1 MQAPKFWYQK
11 AALAAWALS
20 PLGWIYG
27 CTTAARVKKRGL
39 HAQVPVICVGNLNIG
54 GTGKTPFVSD
64 LAQRLLGA
72 QIVSRGYGGRVTG
85 PVLVDLTRHTAAD
98 VGDEP
103 LLLAAFAPTWVAKNR
118 AAAVEAA
125 QASGARVILMDDG
138 FQNATVS
145 KDLSI
150 LVVDAKRGFG
160 NGFCLPAGPL
170 REPISAG
177 LKRADLLVLIG
188 TPLDGATFL
197 QRYEITIPYVQA
209 NLQPLATGMTWQGA
223 RVMAFA
229 GIGHPENFF
238 TSLRDVGANIIDS
251 QALDDHQP
259 LTESLMVR
267 LSARAKAASAQL
279 VTTEKDAVRLPKSW
293 QGQVL
298 TLPVRLQ
305 FLDEEPLAEVLQRL
319 SL

>member
-229 GIGHPENFF
+229 GIGHPEKFF

-305 FLDEEPLAEVLQRL
+305 FLDDEPLSKVLQRL

>member
-125 QASGARVILMDDG
+125 QTSGARVILMDDG

-229 GIGHPENFF
+229 GIGHPEKFF

-305 FLDEEPLAEVLQRL
+305 FLDEEPLAKVLQRL

>member
-229 GIGHPENFF
+229 GIGHPEKFF

-293 QGQVL
+293 QGRVL

-305 FLDEEPLAEVLQRL
+305 FLDEEPLAKVLQRL

>member
-64 LAQRLLGA
+64 LAQRLIGA
-72 QIVSRGYGGRVTG
+72 QIVSRGYGGRLTG

-229 GIGHPENFF
+229 GIGHPEKFF

-251 QALDDHQP
+251 QSLDDHQP

-305 FLDEEPLAEVLQRL
+305 FLDEEPLAKVLQRL

>member
-125 QASGARVILMDDG
+125 QASGAQVILMDDG

-229 GIGHPENFF
+229 GIGHPEKFF

-305 FLDEEPLAEVLQRL
+305 FLDEEPLSKVLQRL

>member
-39 HAQVPVICVGNLNIG
+39 QAQVPVICVGNLNIG

-118 AAAVEAA
+118 AAAVEAS

-229 GIGHPENFF
+229 GIGHPEKFF

-305 FLDEEPLAEVLQRL
+305 FLDEEPLAKVLQRL

>member
-229 GIGHPENFF
+229 GIGHPEKFF

-305 FLDEEPLAEVLQRL
+305 FLDEEPLSKVLQRL

>member
-39 HAQVPVICVGNLNIG
+39 QAQVPVICVGNLNIG

-305 FLDEEPLAEVLQRL
+305 FLDEEPLAKVLQRL

>member
-209 NLQPLATGMTWQGA
+209 NLQPLATGMAWQGA

-229 GIGHPENFF
+229 GIGHPEKFF

-279 VTTEKDAVRLPKSW
+279 VTTEKDAVRLPKAW

-305 FLDEEPLAEVLQRL
+305 FLDEEPLAKVLQRL

>member
-27 CTTAARVKKRGL
+27 CTTAARVKNRGL

-229 GIGHPENFF
+229 GIGHPEKFF

-305 FLDEEPLAEVLQRL
+305 FLDEEPLAKVLQRL

>member
-209 NLQPLATGMTWQGA
+209 NLQTLATGMTWQGA

-229 GIGHPENFF
+229 GIGHPEKFF

-251 QALDDHQP
+251 QSLDDHQP

-305 FLDEEPLAEVLQRL
+305 FLDEEPLAKVLQRL

>member
-251 QALDDHQP
+251 QALEDHQP

-305 FLDEEPLAEVLQRL
+305 FLDEEPLAKVLQRL

>member
-305 FLDEEPLAEVLQRL
+305 FLDEEPLAKVLQRL

>member
-229 GIGHPENFF
+229 GIGHPEKFF

-305 FLDEEPLAEVLQRL
+305 FLDEEPLAKVLQRL

>member
-197 QRYEITIPYVQA
+197 QRYEITITYVQA

-229 GIGHPENFF
+229 GIGHPEKFF

-305 FLDEEPLAEVLQRL
+305 FLDEEPLSKVLQRL

>member
-229 GIGHPENFF
+229 GIGHPEKFF

-251 QALDDHQP
+251 QSLDDHQP

-305 FLDEEPLAEVLQRL
+305 FLDEEPLAKVLQRL

>member
-229 GIGHPENFF
+229 GSGHPENFF

-279 VTTEKDAVRLPKSW
+279 VTTEKDAVRLPKAW

-305 FLDEEPLAEVLQRL
+305 FLDEEPLAKVLQRL

>member
-118 AAAVEAA
+118 AAAVEAS

-305 FLDEEPLAEVLQRL
+305 FLDEEPLAKVLQRL

>member
-229 GIGHPENFF
+229 GIGHPEKFF

-279 VTTEKDAVRLPKSW
+279 VTTEKDAVRLPKAW

-305 FLDEEPLAEVLQRL
+305 FLDEEPLAKVLQRL
-319 SL
+319 FL

>member
-103 LLLAAFAPTWVAKNR
+103 LLLSAFAPTWVAKNR

-305 FLDEEPLAEVLQRL
+305 FLDEEPLAKVLQRL

>member
-11 AALAAWALS
+11 AALAAWAVS

-229 GIGHPENFF
+229 GIGHPEKFF

-305 FLDEEPLAEVLQRL
+305 FLDEEPLSKVLQRL

>member
-85 PVLVDLTRHTAAD
+85 PVLVDFTRHTAAD

-229 GIGHPENFF
+229 GIGHPEKFF

-305 FLDEEPLAEVLQRL
+305 FLDEEPLAKVLQRL

>member
-229 GIGHPENFF
+229 GIGHPEKFF

-279 VTTEKDAVRLPKSW
+279 VTTEKDAVRLPKAW

-305 FLDEEPLAEVLQRL
+305 FLDEEPLAKVLQRL

>member
-305 FLDEEPLAEVLQRL
+305 FLDDEPLSKVLQRL

>member
-279 VTTEKDAVRLPKSW
+279 VTTEKDAVRLPKAW

-305 FLDEEPLAEVLQRL
+305 FLDEEPLAKVLQRL

>member
-298 TLPVRLQ
+298 TLPIRLQ
-305 FLDEEPLAEVLQRL
+305 FLDEEPLSKVLQRL

>member
-229 GIGHPENFF
+229 GIGHPEKFF

-279 VTTEKDAVRLPKSW
+279 VTTEKDAVRLPKAW

-305 FLDEEPLAEVLQRL
+305 FLDEEPLVKVLQRL

>member
-188 TPLDGATFL
+188 TPLDVATFL

-229 GIGHPENFF
+229 GIGHPEKFF

-305 FLDEEPLAEVLQRL
+305 FLDEEPLSKVLQRL

>member
-138 FQNATVS
+138 LQNATVS

-305 FLDEEPLAEVLQRL
+305 FLDEEPLAKVLQRL

>member
-188 TPLDGATFL
+188 TPLDVATFL

-229 GIGHPENFF
+229 GIGHPEKFF

-259 LTESLMVR
+259 LTEGLMVR

-305 FLDEEPLAEVLQRL
+305 FLDEEPLAKVLQRL

>member
-39 HAQVPVICVGNLNIG
+39 QAQVPVICVGNLNIG

-229 GIGHPENFF
+229 GIGHPEKFF

-305 FLDEEPLAEVLQRL
+305 FLDEEPLAKVLQRL

>member
-209 NLQPLATGMTWQGA
+209 NLQPLATGITWQGA

-229 GIGHPENFF
+229 GIGHPEKFF

-305 FLDEEPLAEVLQRL
+305 FLDEEPLSKVLQRL

>member
-305 FLDEEPLAEVLQRL
+305 FLDEEPLSKVLQRL

>member
-118 AAAVEAA
+118 AAAVEAS

-229 GIGHPENFF
+229 GIGHPEKFF

-305 FLDEEPLAEVLQRL
+305 FLDEEPLSKVLQRL

>member
-118 AAAVEAA
+118 AAAVEAS

-229 GIGHPENFF
+229 GIGHPEKFF

-305 FLDEEPLAEVLQRL
+305 FLDEEPLAKVLQRL

>member
-223 RVMAFA
+223 RVMAFT
-229 GIGHPENFF
+229 GIGHPEKFF

-305 FLDEEPLAEVLQRL
+305 FLDEEPLAKVLQRL